1 MHGVQFSAAC
11 AVAVVA
17 VVAGFGCATGVS
29 GSVMD
34 ESNDAG
40 DEQAT
45 NFYDSSPGPSYDS
58 TAVDSG
64 TGQGDDTSPFGQ
76 DSSASTDDGSNANG
90 GDSAADDTGTGAA
103 DTGAIDT
110 GAGAIDTGPPPTG
123 LSVLY
128 QVGPSAA
135 MSAYIGCQL
144 SVTNASTASV
154 PVSSLEARYYFIGE
168 DTGGVA
174 VTPQMTIQWSHV
186 STSGANADLTVTYTF
201 NPLQPATTT
210 ADTYVAF
217 DFSSSHSE
225 LAPGESAVFSWQVQ
239 GPDPAQDVYNQ
250 TSDYSFNA
258 SMTSLAPWT
267 HVTLFQGGSIAWG
280 AVP

>member
-11 AVAVVA
+11 LVAVVA
-17 VVAGFGCATGVS
+17 VVSSFGCATGVS
-29 GSVMD
+29 GMVMD
-34 ESNDAG
+34 DSNDAG

-45 NFYDSSPGPSYDS
+45 FYDSSPGPSYDS
-58 TAVDSG
+58 SAVDSY
-64 TGQGDDTSPFGQ
+64 TGPVPE
-76 DSSASTDDGSNANG
+76 DSSVVSTDDGSDANG
-90 GDSAADDTGTGAA
+90 GDSGAGDTGTGVV

-110 GAGAIDTGPPPTG
+110 GAGASDADAGLPATG

-144 SVTNASTASV
+144 SVTNSGTTSV
-154 PVSSLEARYYFIGE
+154 PVSNLEARYYFIGE

-201 NPLQPATTT
+201 NPLQPSATT
-210 ADTYVAF
+210 ADTYIAF
-217 DFSSSHSE
+217 DFSSGHPD

-267 HVTLFQGGSIAWG
+267 HVTLFQSGSIAWG